1 MSVLCLPLVSSA
13 SKVAKKISYC
23 RLSERNN
30 PSNKPFVI
38 IIQNGHREEAKYKI
52 IMKKYI
58 DIVLL
63 M

>member
-13 SKVAKKISYC
+13 SKVAKEISYC

-38 IIQNGHREEAKYKI
+38 IIQNGHR
-52 IMKKYI
+52 
-58 DIVLL
+58 DTH
-63 M
+63 